1 MPGVGKK
8 ISHLLEYA
16 AARTAIAAL
25 RAVPQ
30 RGALAF
36 GGWLG
41 GLAWERFGLRRAEVL
56 RELTISFPEL
66 GESELV
72 SLGQRCYVNL
82 GRTFV
87 EMFLAP
93 ALPTGRMTAMIEME
107 GRAVLDTALAEG
119 RGVVN
124 VTFHYGDWELMG
136 AYTAR
141 LGYPLDVIARGQ
153 KNPWFHRYV
162 TRMRAASG
170 MRLIPVTQAPRAVPR
185 ALRQGRIVSFL
196 ADQDAHADGEFVQ
209 FLGRPAST
217 PKGPALYA
225 FRYGCPVVF
234 TLMLPLEDGRWRVH
248 FERAPRPETEDREQF
263 VRELTDWY
271 TRRLEDFV
279 RSRPEHW
286 FWPHRRWKTR
296 PPHDI

>member
-1 MPGVGKK
+1 MPGAWKK
-8 ISHLLEYA
+8 VSHLLEYV
-16 AARTAIAAL
+16 AARVAIAAL
-25 RAVPQ
+25 RAAPQ
-30 RGALAF
+30 RTALAF
-36 GGWLG
+36 GGRLG
-41 GLAWERFGLRRAEVL
+41 EFAWDRIGMRRGEVR
-56 RELTISFPEL
+56 RELALSFPDLGAPEL
-66 GESELV
+66 E
-72 SLGQRCYVNL
+72 SLGRRCYVNL
-82 GRTFV
+82 GRVFV

-93 ALPTGRMTAMIEME
+93 TLSTERMAALIEMD
-107 GRAVLDTALAEG
+107 GRAVLEEALAEG

-162 TRMRAASG
+162 TRMRTASG

-196 ADQDAHADGEFVQ
+196 ADQDAHGEGEFVP

-234 TLMLPLEDGRWRVH
+234 TLMLPLPDGRWRVH
-248 FERAPRPETEDREQF
+248 FERAPRPETVDREQF
-263 VRELTDWY
+263 VRELTAWY

-279 RSRPEHW
+279 RQRPEHW

-296 PPHDI
+296 PPGD